1 MELNDIRNLALEN
14 RTAITTLDGK
24 FDGLEKRV
32 TALEKASDVLLQVQ
46 LTLGE
51 LMMQTKHLG
60 EKFNELKT
68 SINEVNEE
76 NKKQHKE
83 LQERLVEIESK
94 PGRKWENAVWLII
107 SGVIMAVVGFAL
119 AQLKVLGG

>member
-14 RTAITTLDGK
+14 KTAITTLDGK

-32 TALEKASDVLLQVQ
+32 SSLEKASDVLLQVQ

-51 LMMQTKHLG
+51 LMMQTKYLG

-94 PGRKWENAVWLII
+94 PGRKWENAVWLIV

-119 AQLKVLGG
+119 AKLKVLGG

>member
-1 MELNDIRNLALEN
+1 MEQNNNLIFEN
-14 RTAITTLDGK
+14 KTSITTLDGK

-32 TALEKASDVLLQVQ
+32 TALEKASDVLMQVQ

-60 EKFNELKT
+60 EKFTELKT

-83 LQERLVEIESK
+83 LSDRLSDIESK
-94 PGRKWENAVWLII
+94 PGKRWET
-107 SGVIMAVVGFAL
+107 VVGQIIAL
-119 AQLKVLGG
+119 IVAVAAGYLFGK